1 MTMKRLCA
9 TVLLLLLSVCAF
21 AVQKSGTIVYIN
33 GSKFY
38 IHTVQPGETLYGLSK
53 AYEVGEKVILQ
64 YNPSAGGG
72 LKAGENVKIPFVT
85 AVPEPKSERKLRRTF
100 DSHTV
105 AQGETLYA
113 ISRKYEIPIQTVIED
128 NPSLDP
134 TNLRLGER
142 ILIRKKEIGSEDEA
156 GAKEQWEAYRNTL
169 NSVAEEGYAY
179 HMVKPGETFYSLS
192 RRFGITEEQLG
203 SLNGGLKPADLKAGA
218 IIKVPGSPEE
228 LAAGERQP
236 ADTVRADSVPDLSA
250 DNRVKEIEFRALRR
264 SATLNVALLLP
275 MDAGTPNPSY
285 LEFYQG
291 FLLGLDSVKTK
302 YGYSVNVCLY
312 NTARD
317 AEKIREITE
326 SDAFRN
332 TDLIIGP
339 VYGSVYKA
347 LMDDLTNKNIPVI
360 YPLSSRS
367 EEFGVY
373 PDFIQVNPSMKALT
387 VAMSDWL
394 REEAEEAN
402 LVCLNLTGNEVSHS
416 DLEDIRLFKEYMHR
430 IGSMNFYDWNT
441 SAVPLDGLRLQL
453 LPDRENIIILPTTK
467 EAEVSKILPVLSALT
482 DGYRI
487 TVVGFPEWQAFTSVD
502 HETYFKLHT
511 KIFTYSYVDNTT
523 EPAKRF
529 ALKYRKYFYTEPN
542 NLAYKAFD
550 MSLYFI
556 ELAAKYRDRTLD
568 ALEFYPRNGD
578 FSRFYFQKMEGQAG
592 KENQG
597 FYIVNFGSDYRLKI
611 ESL

>member
-1 MTMKRLCA
+1 MLKLLFLF
-9 TVLLLLLSVCAF
+9 LLLWSCGQVLGQGT
-21 AVQKSGTIVYIN
+21 AVTKSNDIVVIRGKSY
-33 GSKFY
+33 Y
-38 IHTVQPGETLYGLSK
+38 LHTVQPGQTLYSICK
-53 AYEVGEKVILQ
+53 AYGANIDEVKSLNDKKDNALSLYEVLKVP
-64 YNPSAGGG
+64 YTD
-72 LKAGENVKIPFVT
+72 PFVQQDD
-85 AVPEPKSERKLRRTF
+85 KF
-100 DSHTV
+100 
-105 AQGETLYA
+105 Y
-113 ISRKYEIPIQTVIED
+113 
-128 NPSLDP
+128 
-134 TNLRLGER
+134 
-142 ILIRKKEIGSEDEA
+142 
-156 GAKEQWEAYRNTL
+156 
-169 NSVAEEGYAY
+169 Y
-179 HMVKPGETFYSLS
+179 HKVLKGETFYSIARLYKIKPK
-192 RRFGITEEQLG
+192 RL
-203 SLNGGLKPADLKAGA
+203 LKFNEGYAQNQPLAVGA
-218 IIKVPGSPEE
+218 VVKLP
-228 LAAGERQP
+228 LAEI
-236 ADTVRADSVPDLSA
+236 DLS
-250 DNRVKEIEFRALRR
+250 VLGEEEIEASVGKKQEIRPERPVRNESVKKVEEASVTDILQNALMQKNEKTEQEPEKETTTVIG
-264 SATLNVALLLP
+264 ATDKMEIPDYISEVVMPVDPFVKVALLLP
-275 MDAGTPNPSY
+275 FSAKDYPVFVDTLVEKMPVQISARS
-285 LEFYQG
+285 EQFISFYEGVLLAVDSLKNQG
-291 FLLGLDSVKTK
+291 YK
-302 YGYSVNVCLY
+302 VNLKVFD
-312 NTARD
+312 TERS
-317 AEKIREITE
+317 AEKMYTMVDEI
-326 SDAFRN
+326 DRFHP
-332 TDLIIGP
+332 DLIIGP

-416 DLEDIRLFKEYMHR
+416 DLEDIRLYKEYMHR

-502 HETYFKLHT
+502 HETYFKLNT

>member
-1 MTMKRLCA
+1 MLKLLFLF
-9 TVLLLLLSVCAF
+9 LLLWSCGQVIGQGT
-21 AVQKSGTIVYIN
+21 AVTKSNDIVVIRGKSY
-33 GSKFY
+33 Y
-38 IHTVQPGETLYGLSK
+38 LHTVQPGQTLYSICK
-53 AYEVGEKVILQ
+53 AYGANIDEVKSLNDKKDNALSLYEVLKVP
-64 YNPSAGGG
+64 YTD
-72 LKAGENVKIPFVT
+72 PFVQQDD
-85 AVPEPKSERKLRRTF
+85 KF
-100 DSHTV
+100 
-105 AQGETLYA
+105 Y
-113 ISRKYEIPIQTVIED
+113 
-128 NPSLDP
+128 
-134 TNLRLGER
+134 
-142 ILIRKKEIGSEDEA
+142 
-156 GAKEQWEAYRNTL
+156 
-169 NSVAEEGYAY
+169 Y
-179 HMVKPGETFYSLS
+179 HKVVKGETFYSIARLYKIKPK
-192 RRFGITEEQLG
+192 RL
-203 SLNGGLKPADLKAGA
+203 LKFNEGYAQNQPLAVGA
-218 IIKVPGSPEE
+218 VVKLP
-228 LAAGERQP
+228 LAEI
-236 ADTVRADSVPDLSA
+236 DLS
-250 DNRVKEIEFRALRR
+250 VLGEEEIEASVGKKQEIRPERPVRNESVKKVEEASVTDILLNALMQKNEKTEQEPEKETTTVIG
-264 SATLNVALLLP
+264 ATDKMEIPDYISEVVMPVDPFVKVALLLP
-275 MDAGTPNPSY
+275 FSAKDYPVFVDTLVEKMPVQISARS
-285 LEFYQG
+285 EQFISFYEGVLLAVDSLKNQG
-291 FLLGLDSVKTK
+291 YK
-302 YGYSVNVCLY
+302 VNLKVFD
-312 NTARD
+312 TERS
-317 AEKIREITE
+317 AEKMYTMVDEI
-326 SDAFRN
+326 DRFHP
-332 TDLIIGP
+332 DLIIGP

-502 HETYFKLHT
+502 HETYFKLNT

>member
-1 MTMKRLCA
+1 MERIFLF
-9 TVLLLLLSVCAF
+9 LLLWSCGQVLGQGT
-21 AVQKSGTIVYIN
+21 AVTKSNDIVVIRGKSY
-33 GSKFY
+33 Y
-38 IHTVQPGETLYGLSK
+38 LHTVQPGQTLYSICK
-53 AYEVGEKVILQ
+53 AYGANIDEVKSLNDKKDNALSLYEVLKVP
-64 YNPSAGGG
+64 YTD
-72 LKAGENVKIPFVT
+72 PFVQQDD
-85 AVPEPKSERKLRRTF
+85 KF
-100 DSHTV
+100 
-105 AQGETLYA
+105 Y
-113 ISRKYEIPIQTVIED
+113 
-128 NPSLDP
+128 
-134 TNLRLGER
+134 
-142 ILIRKKEIGSEDEA
+142 
-156 GAKEQWEAYRNTL
+156 
-169 NSVAEEGYAY
+169 Y
-179 HMVKPGETFYSLS
+179 HKVVKGETFYSIARLYKIKPK
-192 RRFGITEEQLG
+192 RL
-203 SLNGGLKPADLKAGA
+203 LKFNEGYAQNQPLAVGA
-218 IIKVPGSPEE
+218 VVKLP
-228 LAAGERQP
+228 LAEI
-236 ADTVRADSVPDLSA
+236 DLS
-250 DNRVKEIEFRALRR
+250 VLGEEEIEASVGKKQEIRPERPVRNESVKKVEEASVTDILQDALMQKNEKTEQEPEKETTTVIG
-264 SATLNVALLLP
+264 ATDKMEIPDYISEVVMPVDPFVKVALLLP
-275 MDAGTPNPSY
+275 FSAKDYPVFVDTLVEKMPVQISARS
-285 LEFYQG
+285 EQFISFYEGVLLAVDSLKNQG
-291 FLLGLDSVKTK
+291 YK
-302 YGYSVNVCLY
+302 VNLKVFD
-312 NTARD
+312 TERS
-317 AEKIREITE
+317 AEKMYTMVDEI
-326 SDAFRN
+326 DRFHP
-332 TDLIIGP
+332 DLIIGP

-502 HETYFKLHT
+502 HETYFKLNT

>member
-1 MTMKRLCA
+1 MLKLLFLF
-9 TVLLLLLSVCAF
+9 LLLWSCGQVLGQGT
-21 AVQKSGTIVYIN
+21 AVTKSNDIVVIRGKSY
-33 GSKFY
+33 Y
-38 IHTVQPGETLYGLSK
+38 LHTVQPGQTLYSICK
-53 AYEVGEKVILQ
+53 AYGANIDEVKSLNDKKDNALSLYEVLKVP
-64 YNPSAGGG
+64 YTD
-72 LKAGENVKIPFVT
+72 PFVQQDD
-85 AVPEPKSERKLRRTF
+85 KF
-100 DSHTV
+100 
-105 AQGETLYA
+105 Y
-113 ISRKYEIPIQTVIED
+113 
-128 NPSLDP
+128 
-134 TNLRLGER
+134 
-142 ILIRKKEIGSEDEA
+142 
-156 GAKEQWEAYRNTL
+156 
-169 NSVAEEGYAY
+169 Y
-179 HMVKPGETFYSLS
+179 HKVLKGETFYSIARLYKIKPK
-192 RRFGITEEQLG
+192 RL
-203 SLNGGLKPADLKAGA
+203 LKFNEGYAQNQPLAVGA
-218 IIKVPGSPEE
+218 VVKLP
-228 LAAGERQP
+228 LAEI
-236 ADTVRADSVPDLSA
+236 DLS
-250 DNRVKEIEFRALRR
+250 VLGEEEIEASVGKKQEIRPERPVRNESVKKVEEASVTDILQDALMQKNEKTEQEPEKETTTVIG
-264 SATLNVALLLP
+264 ATDKMEIPDYISEVVMPVDPFVKVALLLP
-275 MDAGTPNPSY
+275 FSAKDYPVFVYTLVEKMPVQISARS
-285 LEFYQG
+285 EQFISFYEGVLLAVDSLKNQG
-291 FLLGLDSVKTK
+291 YK
-302 YGYSVNVCLY
+302 VNLKVFD
-312 NTARD
+312 TERS
-317 AEKIREITE
+317 AEKMYTMVDEI
-326 SDAFRN
+326 DRFHP
-332 TDLIIGP
+332 DLIIGP

-502 HETYFKLHT
+502 HETYFKLNT

>member
-1 MTMKRLCA
+1 MLKLLFLF
-9 TVLLLLLSVCAF
+9 LLLWSCGQVLGQGT
-21 AVQKSGTIVYIN
+21 AVTKSNDIVVIRGKSY
-33 GSKFY
+33 Y
-38 IHTVQPGETLYGLSK
+38 LHTVQPGQTLYSICK
-53 AYEVGEKVILQ
+53 AYGANIDEVKSLNDKKDNALSLYEVLKVP
-64 YNPSAGGG
+64 YTD
-72 LKAGENVKIPFVT
+72 PFVQQDD
-85 AVPEPKSERKLRRTF
+85 KF
-100 DSHTV
+100 
-105 AQGETLYA
+105 Y
-113 ISRKYEIPIQTVIED
+113 
-128 NPSLDP
+128 
-134 TNLRLGER
+134 
-142 ILIRKKEIGSEDEA
+142 
-156 GAKEQWEAYRNTL
+156 
-169 NSVAEEGYAY
+169 Y
-179 HMVKPGETFYSLS
+179 HKVLKGETFYSIARLYKIKPK
-192 RRFGITEEQLG
+192 RL
-203 SLNGGLKPADLKAGA
+203 LKFNEGYAQNQPLAVGA
-218 IIKVPGSPEE
+218 VVKLP
-228 LAAGERQP
+228 LAEI
-236 ADTVRADSVPDLSA
+236 DLS
-250 DNRVKEIEFRALRR
+250 VLGEEEIEASVGKKQEIRPERPVRNESVKKVEEASVTDILQNALMQKNEKTEQEPEKETTTVIG
-264 SATLNVALLLP
+264 ATDKMEIPDYISEVVMPVDPFVKVALLLP
-275 MDAGTPNPSY
+275 FSAKDYPVFVDTLVEKMPVQISARS
-285 LEFYQG
+285 EQFISFYEGVLLAVDSLKNQG
-291 FLLGLDSVKTK
+291 YK
-302 YGYSVNVCLY
+302 VNLKVFD
-312 NTARD
+312 TERS
-317 AEKIREITE
+317 AEKMYTMVDEI
-326 SDAFRN
+326 DRLHP
-332 TDLIIGP
+332 DLIIGP

-502 HETYFKLHT
+502 HETYFKLNT

>member
-1 MTMKRLCA
+1 MLKLLFLF
-9 TVLLLLLSVCAF
+9 LLLWSCGQVLGQGT
-21 AVQKSGTIVYIN
+21 AVTKSNDIVVIRGKSY
-33 GSKFY
+33 Y
-38 IHTVQPGETLYGLSK
+38 LHTVQPGQTLYSICK
-53 AYEVGEKVILQ
+53 AYGANIDEVKSLNDKKDNVLSLYEVLKVP
-64 YNPSAGGG
+64 YTD
-72 LKAGENVKIPFVT
+72 PFVQQDD
-85 AVPEPKSERKLRRTF
+85 KF
-100 DSHTV
+100 
-105 AQGETLYA
+105 Y
-113 ISRKYEIPIQTVIED
+113 
-128 NPSLDP
+128 
-134 TNLRLGER
+134 
-142 ILIRKKEIGSEDEA
+142 
-156 GAKEQWEAYRNTL
+156 
-169 NSVAEEGYAY
+169 Y
-179 HMVKPGETFYSLS
+179 HKVVKGETFYSIARLYKIKPK
-192 RRFGITEEQLG
+192 RL
-203 SLNGGLKPADLKAGA
+203 LKFNEGYAQNQPLAVGA
-218 IIKVPGSPEE
+218 VVKLP
-228 LAAGERQP
+228 LAEI
-236 ADTVRADSVPDLSA
+236 DLS
-250 DNRVKEIEFRALRR
+250 VLGEEEIEASVGKKQEIRPVRPVRNESVKKVEEASVTDILQDALMQKNEKTEQEPEKETTTVIG
-264 SATLNVALLLP
+264 ATDKMEIPDYISEVVMPVDPFVKVALLLP
-275 MDAGTPNPSY
+275 FSAKDYPVFVDTLVEKMPVQISARS
-285 LEFYQG
+285 EQFISFYEGVLLAVDSLKNQG
-291 FLLGLDSVKTK
+291 YK
-302 YGYSVNVCLY
+302 VNLMVFD
-312 NTARD
+312 TERS
-317 AEKIREITE
+317 AEKMYTMVDEI
-326 SDAFRN
+326 DRFHP
-332 TDLIIGP
+332 DLIIGP

-502 HETYFKLHT
+502 HETYFKLNT

>member
-1 MTMKRLCA
+1 MLKLLFLF
-9 TVLLLLLSVCAF
+9 LLLWSCGQVLGQGT
-21 AVQKSGTIVYIN
+21 AVTKSNDIVVIRGKSY
-33 GSKFY
+33 Y
-38 IHTVQPGETLYGLSK
+38 LHTVQPGQTLYSICK
-53 AYEVGEKVILQ
+53 AYGANIDEVKSLNDKKDNALSLYEVLKVP
-64 YNPSAGGG
+64 YTD
-72 LKAGENVKIPFVT
+72 PFVQQDD
-85 AVPEPKSERKLRRTF
+85 KF
-100 DSHTV
+100 
-105 AQGETLYA
+105 Y
-113 ISRKYEIPIQTVIED
+113 
-128 NPSLDP
+128 
-134 TNLRLGER
+134 
-142 ILIRKKEIGSEDEA
+142 
-156 GAKEQWEAYRNTL
+156 
-169 NSVAEEGYAY
+169 Y
-179 HMVKPGETFYSLS
+179 HKVVKGETFYSIARLYKIKPK
-192 RRFGITEEQLG
+192 RL
-203 SLNGGLKPADLKAGA
+203 LKFNEGYAQNQPLAVGA
-218 IIKVPGSPEE
+218 VVKLP
-228 LAAGERQP
+228 LAEI
-236 ADTVRADSVPDLSA
+236 DLS
-250 DNRVKEIEFRALRR
+250 VLGEEEIEASVGKKQEIRPVRPVRNEGVKKVEDASVTDILQDALMQKNEKTEQEPEKETTTVIG
-264 SATLNVALLLP
+264 ATDKMEIPDYISEVVMPVDPFVKVALLLP
-275 MDAGTPNPSY
+275 FSAKDYPVFVDTLVEKMPVQISARS
-285 LEFYQG
+285 EQFISFYEGVLLAVDSLKNQG
-291 FLLGLDSVKTK
+291 YK
-302 YGYSVNVCLY
+302 VNLKVFD
-312 NTARD
+312 TERS
-317 AEKIREITE
+317 AEKMYTMVDEI
-326 SDAFRN
+326 DRFHP
-332 TDLIIGP
+332 DLIIGP

-502 HETYFKLHT
+502 HETYFKLNT

>member
-1 MTMKRLCA
+1 MLKLLFLF
-9 TVLLLLLSVCAF
+9 LLLWSCGQVLGQGT
-21 AVQKSGTIVYIN
+21 AVTKSNDIVVIRGKSY
-33 GSKFY
+33 Y
-38 IHTVQPGETLYGLSK
+38 LHTVQPGQTLYSICK
-53 AYEVGEKVILQ
+53 AYGANIDEVKSLNDKKDNALSLYEVLKVP
-64 YNPSAGGG
+64 YTD
-72 LKAGENVKIPFVT
+72 PFVQQDD
-85 AVPEPKSERKLRRTF
+85 KF
-100 DSHTV
+100 
-105 AQGETLYA
+105 Y
-113 ISRKYEIPIQTVIED
+113 
-128 NPSLDP
+128 
-134 TNLRLGER
+134 
-142 ILIRKKEIGSEDEA
+142 
-156 GAKEQWEAYRNTL
+156 
-169 NSVAEEGYAY
+169 Y
-179 HMVKPGETFYSLS
+179 HKVVKGETFYSIARLYKIKPK
-192 RRFGITEEQLG
+192 RL
-203 SLNGGLKPADLKAGA
+203 LKFNEGYAQNQPLAVGA
-218 IIKVPGSPEE
+218 VVKLP
-228 LAAGERQP
+228 LAEI
-236 ADTVRADSVPDLSA
+236 DLS
-250 DNRVKEIEFRALRR
+250 VLGEEEIEASVGKKQEIRPVRPVRNESVKKVEEASVTDILQDALMQKNEKTEQEPEKETTTVIG
-264 SATLNVALLLP
+264 ATDKMEIPDYISEVVMPVDPFVKVALLLP
-275 MDAGTPNPSY
+275 FSAKDYPVFVDTLVEKMPVQISARS
-285 LEFYQG
+285 EQFISFYEGVLLAVDSLKNQG
-291 FLLGLDSVKTK
+291 YK
-302 YGYSVNVCLY
+302 VNLKVFD
-312 NTARD
+312 TERS
-317 AEKIREITE
+317 AEKMYTMVDEI
-326 SDAFRN
+326 DRFHP
-332 TDLIIGP
+332 DLIIGP

-467 EAEVSKILPVLSALT
+467 EAEVSKILPILSALT

-502 HETYFKLHT
+502 HETYFKLNT

>member
-1 MTMKRLCA
+1 MLKLLFLF
-9 TVLLLLLSVCAF
+9 LLLWSCGQVLGQGT
-21 AVQKSGTIVYIN
+21 AVTKSNDIVVIRGKSY
-33 GSKFY
+33 Y
-38 IHTVQPGETLYGLSK
+38 LHTVQPGQTLYSICK
-53 AYEVGEKVILQ
+53 AYGANIDEVKSLNDKKDNALSLYEVLKVP
-64 YNPSAGGG
+64 YTD
-72 LKAGENVKIPFVT
+72 PFVQQDD
-85 AVPEPKSERKLRRTF
+85 KF
-100 DSHTV
+100 
-105 AQGETLYA
+105 Y
-113 ISRKYEIPIQTVIED
+113 
-128 NPSLDP
+128 
-134 TNLRLGER
+134 
-142 ILIRKKEIGSEDEA
+142 
-156 GAKEQWEAYRNTL
+156 
-169 NSVAEEGYAY
+169 Y
-179 HMVKPGETFYSLS
+179 HKVVKGETFYSIARLYKIKPKRLLKFNEGYAQNQPLAVGAVVKLPLAEIGLS
-192 RRFGITEEQLG
+192 VLGEE
-203 SLNGGLKPADLKAGA
+203 
-218 IIKVPGSPEE
+218 
-228 LAAGERQP
+228 
-236 ADTVRADSVPDLSA
+236 
-250 DNRVKEIEFRALRR
+250 EIEASVGKKQEIRPVRPVRNESVKKVEEASVTDILQDALMQKNEKTEQEPEKETTTVIG
-264 SATLNVALLLP
+264 ATDKMEIPDYISEVVMPVDPFVKVALLLP
-275 MDAGTPNPSY
+275 FSAKDYPVFVDTLVEKMPVQISARS
-285 LEFYQG
+285 EQFISFYEGVLLAVDSLKNQG
-291 FLLGLDSVKTK
+291 YK
-302 YGYSVNVCLY
+302 VNLKVFD
-312 NTARD
+312 TERS
-317 AEKIREITE
+317 AEKMYTMVDEI
-326 SDAFRN
+326 DRFHP
-332 TDLIIGP
+332 DLIIGP

-502 HETYFKLHT
+502 HETYFKLNT

>member
-1 MTMKRLCA
+1 MLKLLFLF
-9 TVLLLLLSVCAF
+9 LLLWSCGQVIGQGT
-21 AVQKSGTIVYIN
+21 AVTKSNDIVVIRGKSY
-33 GSKFY
+33 Y
-38 IHTVQPGETLYGLSK
+38 LHTVQPGQTLYSICK
-53 AYEVGEKVILQ
+53 AYGANIDEVKSLNDKKDNALSLYEVLKVP
-64 YNPSAGGG
+64 YTD
-72 LKAGENVKIPFVT
+72 PFVQQDD
-85 AVPEPKSERKLRRTF
+85 KF
-100 DSHTV
+100 
-105 AQGETLYA
+105 Y
-113 ISRKYEIPIQTVIED
+113 
-128 NPSLDP
+128 
-134 TNLRLGER
+134 
-142 ILIRKKEIGSEDEA
+142 
-156 GAKEQWEAYRNTL
+156 
-169 NSVAEEGYAY
+169 Y
-179 HMVKPGETFYSLS
+179 HKVVKGETFYSIARLYKIKPK
-192 RRFGITEEQLG
+192 RL
-203 SLNGGLKPADLKAGA
+203 LKFNEGYAQNQPLAVGA
-218 IIKVPGSPEE
+218 VVKLP
-228 LAAGERQP
+228 LAEI
-236 ADTVRADSVPDLSA
+236 DLS
-250 DNRVKEIEFRALRR
+250 VLGEEEIEASVGKKQEIRPERPVRNESVKKVEEASVTDILQNALMQKNEKTEQEPEKETTTVIG
-264 SATLNVALLLP
+264 ATDKMEIPDYISEVVMPVDPFVKVALLLP
-275 MDAGTPNPSY
+275 FSAKDYPVFVDTLVEKMPVQISARS
-285 LEFYQG
+285 EQFISFYEGVLLAVDSLKNQG
-291 FLLGLDSVKTK
+291 YK
-302 YGYSVNVCLY
+302 VNLKVFD
-312 NTARD
+312 TERS
-317 AEKIREITE
+317 AEKMYTMVDEI
-326 SDAFRN
+326 DRFHP
-332 TDLIIGP
+332 DLIIGP

-502 HETYFKLHT
+502 HETYFKLNT

>member
-1 MTMKRLCA
+1 MLKLLFLF
-9 TVLLLLLSVCAF
+9 LLLWSCGQVLGQGT
-21 AVQKSGTIVYIN
+21 AVTKSNDIVVIRGKSY
-33 GSKFY
+33 Y
-38 IHTVQPGETLYGLSK
+38 LHTVQPGQTLYSICK
-53 AYEVGEKVILQ
+53 AYGANIDEVKSLNDKKDNALSLYEVLKVP
-64 YNPSAGGG
+64 YTD
-72 LKAGENVKIPFVT
+72 PFVQQDD
-85 AVPEPKSERKLRRTF
+85 KF
-100 DSHTV
+100 
-105 AQGETLYA
+105 Y
-113 ISRKYEIPIQTVIED
+113 
-128 NPSLDP
+128 
-134 TNLRLGER
+134 
-142 ILIRKKEIGSEDEA
+142 
-156 GAKEQWEAYRNTL
+156 
-169 NSVAEEGYAY
+169 Y
-179 HMVKPGETFYSLS
+179 HKVVKGETFYSIARLYKIKPK
-192 RRFGITEEQLG
+192 RL
-203 SLNGGLKPADLKAGA
+203 LKFNEGYAQNQPLAVGA
-218 IIKVPGSPEE
+218 VVKLP
-228 LAAGERQP
+228 LAEI
-236 ADTVRADSVPDLSA
+236 DLS
-250 DNRVKEIEFRALRR
+250 VLGEEEIEASVGKKQEIRPERPVRNESVKKVEEASVTDILQDALMQKNEKTEQEPEKETTTVIG
-264 SATLNVALLLP
+264 ATDKMEIPDYISEVVMPVDPFVKVALLLP
-275 MDAGTPNPSY
+275 FSAKDYPVFVDTLVEKMPVQISARS
-285 LEFYQG
+285 EQFISFYEGVLLAVDSLKNQG
-291 FLLGLDSVKTK
+291 YK
-302 YGYSVNVCLY
+302 VNLKVFD
-312 NTARD
+312 TERS
-317 AEKIREITE
+317 AEKMYTMVDEI
-326 SDAFRN
+326 DRFHP
-332 TDLIIGP
+332 DLIIGP

-402 LVCLNLTGNEVSHS
+402 LFCLNLTGNEVSHS

-502 HETYFKLHT
+502 HESYFKLNT

>member
-1 MTMKRLCA
+1 MIRG
-9 TVLLLLLSVCAF
+9 
-21 AVQKSGTIVYIN
+21 KSY
-33 GSKFY
+33 Y
-38 IHTVQPGETLYGLSK
+38 LHTVQPGQTLYSICK
-53 AYEVGEKVILQ
+53 AYGANIDEVKSLNDKKDNALSLYEVLKVP
-64 YNPSAGGG
+64 YTD
-72 LKAGENVKIPFVT
+72 PFVQQDD
-85 AVPEPKSERKLRRTF
+85 KF
-100 DSHTV
+100 
-105 AQGETLYA
+105 Y
-113 ISRKYEIPIQTVIED
+113 
-128 NPSLDP
+128 
-134 TNLRLGER
+134 
-142 ILIRKKEIGSEDEA
+142 
-156 GAKEQWEAYRNTL
+156 
-169 NSVAEEGYAY
+169 Y
-179 HMVKPGETFYSLS
+179 HKVVKGETFYSIARLYKIKPK
-192 RRFGITEEQLG
+192 RL
-203 SLNGGLKPADLKAGA
+203 LKFNEGYAQNQPLAVGA
-218 IIKVPGSPEE
+218 VVKLP
-228 LAAGERQP
+228 LAEI
-236 ADTVRADSVPDLSA
+236 DLS
-250 DNRVKEIEFRALRR
+250 VLGEEEIEASVGKKQEIRPERPVRNESVKKVEEASVTDILQDALMQKNEKTEQEPEKETTTVIG
-264 SATLNVALLLP
+264 ATDKMEIPDYISEVVMPVDPFVKVALLLP
-275 MDAGTPNPSY
+275 FSAKDYPVFVDTLVEKMPVQISARS
-285 LEFYQG
+285 EQFISFYEGVLLAVDSLKNQG
-291 FLLGLDSVKTK
+291 YK
-302 YGYSVNVCLY
+302 VNLKVFD
-312 NTARD
+312 TERS
-317 AEKIREITE
+317 AEKMYTMVDEI
-326 SDAFRN
+326 DRFHP
-332 TDLIIGP
+332 DLIIGP

-502 HETYFKLHT
+502 HETYFKLNT

>member
-1 MTMKRLCA
+1 MLKLLFLF
-9 TVLLLLLSVCAF
+9 LLLWSCGQVLGQGT
-21 AVQKSGTIVYIN
+21 AVTKSNDIVVIRGKSY
-33 GSKFY
+33 Y
-38 IHTVQPGETLYGLSK
+38 LHTVQPGQTLYSICK
-53 AYEVGEKVILQ
+53 AYGANIDEVKSLNDKKDNALSLYEVLKVP
-64 YNPSAGGG
+64 YTD
-72 LKAGENVKIPFVT
+72 PFVQQDD
-85 AVPEPKSERKLRRTF
+85 KF
-100 DSHTV
+100 
-105 AQGETLYA
+105 Y
-113 ISRKYEIPIQTVIED
+113 
-128 NPSLDP
+128 
-134 TNLRLGER
+134 
-142 ILIRKKEIGSEDEA
+142 
-156 GAKEQWEAYRNTL
+156 
-169 NSVAEEGYAY
+169 Y
-179 HMVKPGETFYSLS
+179 HKVVKGETFYSIARLYKIKPK
-192 RRFGITEEQLG
+192 RL
-203 SLNGGLKPADLKAGA
+203 LKFNEGYAQNQPLAVGA
-218 IIKVPGSPEE
+218 VVKLP
-228 LAAGERQP
+228 LAEI
-236 ADTVRADSVPDLSA
+236 DLS
-250 DNRVKEIEFRALRR
+250 VLGEEEIEASVGKKQEIRPERPVRNESVKKVEEASVTDILQNALMQKNEKTEQEPEKETTTVIG
-264 SATLNVALLLP
+264 ATDKMEIPDYISEVVMPVDPFVKVALLLP
-275 MDAGTPNPSY
+275 FSAKDYPVFVDTLVEKMPVQISARS
-285 LEFYQG
+285 EQFISFYEGVLLAVDSLKNQG
-291 FLLGLDSVKTK
+291 YK
-302 YGYSVNVCLY
+302 VNLKVFD
-312 NTARD
+312 TERS
-317 AEKIREITE
+317 AEKMYTMVDEI
-326 SDAFRN
+326 DRFHP
-332 TDLIIGP
+332 DLIIGP

-502 HETYFKLHT
+502 HETYFKLNT

-568 ALEFYPRNGD
+568 ALEFYPSNGD
-578 FSRFYFQKMEGQAG
+578 FWRFYFKKIEGQAC
-592 KENQG
+592 KENHG

>member
-1 MTMKRLCA
+1 MLKLLFLF
-9 TVLLLLLSVCAF
+9 LLLWSCGQVIGQGT
-21 AVQKSGTIVYIN
+21 AVTKSNDIVVIRGKSY
-33 GSKFY
+33 Y
-38 IHTVQPGETLYGLSK
+38 LHTVQPGQTLYSICK
-53 AYEVGEKVILQ
+53 AYGANIDEVKSLNDKKDNALSLYEVLKVP
-64 YNPSAGGG
+64 YTD
-72 LKAGENVKIPFVT
+72 PFVQQDD
-85 AVPEPKSERKLRRTF
+85 KF
-100 DSHTV
+100 
-105 AQGETLYA
+105 Y
-113 ISRKYEIPIQTVIED
+113 
-128 NPSLDP
+128 
-134 TNLRLGER
+134 
-142 ILIRKKEIGSEDEA
+142 
-156 GAKEQWEAYRNTL
+156 
-169 NSVAEEGYAY
+169 Y
-179 HMVKPGETFYSLS
+179 HKVVKGETFYSIARLYKIKPK
-192 RRFGITEEQLG
+192 RL
-203 SLNGGLKPADLKAGA
+203 LKFNEGYAQNQPLAVGA
-218 IIKVPGSPEE
+218 VVKLP
-228 LAAGERQP
+228 LAEI
-236 ADTVRADSVPDLSA
+236 DLS
-250 DNRVKEIEFRALRR
+250 VLGEEEIEASVGEKQEIRPERPVRNESVKKVEEASVTDILQNALMQKNEKTEQEPEKETTTVIG
-264 SATLNVALLLP
+264 ATDKMEIPDYISEVVMPVDPFVKVALLLP
-275 MDAGTPNPSY
+275 FSAKDYPVFVDTLVEKMPVQISARS
-285 LEFYQG
+285 EQFISFYEGVLLAVDSLKNQG
-291 FLLGLDSVKTK
+291 YK
-302 YGYSVNVCLY
+302 VNLKVFD
-312 NTARD
+312 TERS
-317 AEKIREITE
+317 AEKMYTMVDEI
-326 SDAFRN
+326 DRFHP
-332 TDLIIGP
+332 DLIIGP

-502 HETYFKLHT
+502 HETYFKLNT

>member
-1 MTMKRLCA
+1 MLKLLFLF
-9 TVLLLLLSVCAF
+9 LLLWSCGQVIGQGT
-21 AVQKSGTIVYIN
+21 AVTKSNDIVVIRGKSY
-33 GSKFY
+33 Y
-38 IHTVQPGETLYGLSK
+38 LHTVQPGRTLYSICK
-53 AYEVGEKVILQ
+53 AYGANIDEVKSLNDKKDNALSLYEVLKVP
-64 YNPSAGGG
+64 YTD
-72 LKAGENVKIPFVT
+72 PFVQQDD
-85 AVPEPKSERKLRRTF
+85 KF
-100 DSHTV
+100 
-105 AQGETLYA
+105 Y
-113 ISRKYEIPIQTVIED
+113 
-128 NPSLDP
+128 
-134 TNLRLGER
+134 
-142 ILIRKKEIGSEDEA
+142 
-156 GAKEQWEAYRNTL
+156 
-169 NSVAEEGYAY
+169 Y
-179 HMVKPGETFYSLS
+179 HKVVKGETFYSIARLYKIKPK
-192 RRFGITEEQLG
+192 RL
-203 SLNGGLKPADLKAGA
+203 LKFNEGYAQNQPLAVGA
-218 IIKVPGSPEE
+218 VVKLP
-228 LAAGERQP
+228 LAEI
-236 ADTVRADSVPDLSA
+236 DLS
-250 DNRVKEIEFRALRR
+250 VLGEEEIEASVGKKQEIRPERPVRNESVKKVEEASVTDILQNALMQKNEKTEQEPEKETTTVIG
-264 SATLNVALLLP
+264 ATDKMEIPDYISEVVMPVDPFVKVALLLP
-275 MDAGTPNPSY
+275 FSAKDYPVFVDTLVEKMPVQISARS
-285 LEFYQG
+285 EQFISFYEGVLLAVDSLKNQG
-291 FLLGLDSVKTK
+291 YK
-302 YGYSVNVCLY
+302 VNLKVFD
-312 NTARD
+312 TERS
-317 AEKIREITE
+317 AEKMYTMVDEI
-326 SDAFRN
+326 DRFHP
-332 TDLIIGP
+332 DLIIGP

-502 HETYFKLHT
+502 HETYFKLNT

>member
-1 MTMKRLCA
+1 MLKLLFLF
-9 TVLLLLLSVCAF
+9 LLLWSCGQVIGQGT
-21 AVQKSGTIVYIN
+21 AVTKSNDIVVIRGKSY
-33 GSKFY
+33 Y
-38 IHTVQPGETLYGLSK
+38 LHTVQPGQTLYSICK
-53 AYEVGEKVILQ
+53 AYGANIDEVKSLNDKKDNALSLYEVLKVPYTDHFVQ
-64 YNPSAGGG
+64 QDDKFYYH
-72 LKAGENVKIPFVT
+72 KVVK
-85 AVPEPKSERKLRRTF
+85 
-100 DSHTV
+100 
-105 AQGETLYA
+105 
-113 ISRKYEIPIQTVIED
+113 
-128 NPSLDP
+128 
-134 TNLRLGER
+134 
-142 ILIRKKEIGSEDEA
+142 
-156 GAKEQWEAYRNTL
+156 
-169 NSVAEEGYAY
+169 
-179 HMVKPGETFYSLS
+179 GETFYSIARLYKIKPK
-192 RRFGITEEQLG
+192 RL
-203 SLNGGLKPADLKAGA
+203 LKFNEGYAQNQPLAVGA
-218 IIKVPGSPEE
+218 VVKLP
-228 LAAGERQP
+228 LAEI
-236 ADTVRADSVPDLSA
+236 DLS
-250 DNRVKEIEFRALRR
+250 VLGEEEIEASVGKKQEIRPERPVRNESVKKVEEASVTDILQNALMQKNEKTEQEPEKETTTVIG
-264 SATLNVALLLP
+264 ATDKMEIPDYISEVVMPVDPFVKVALLLP
-275 MDAGTPNPSY
+275 FSAKDYPVFVDTLVEKMPVQISARS
-285 LEFYQG
+285 EQFISFYEGVLLAVDSLKNQG
-291 FLLGLDSVKTK
+291 YK
-302 YGYSVNVCLY
+302 VNLKVFD
-312 NTARD
+312 TERS
-317 AEKIREITE
+317 AEKMYTMVDEI
-326 SDAFRN
+326 DRFHP
-332 TDLIIGP
+332 DLIIGP

-430 IGSMNFYDWNT
+430 IGSMNFYDWTT

-502 HETYFKLHT
+502 HETYFKLNT

>member
-1 MTMKRLCA
+1 MLKLLFLF
-9 TVLLLLLSVCAF
+9 LLLWSCGQVLGQVT
-21 AVQKSGTIVYIN
+21 AVTKSNDIVVIRGKSY
-33 GSKFY
+33 Y
-38 IHTVQPGETLYGLSK
+38 LHTVQPGQTLYSICK
-53 AYEVGEKVILQ
+53 AYGANIDEVKSLNDKKDNALSLYEVLKVP
-64 YNPSAGGG
+64 YTD
-72 LKAGENVKIPFVT
+72 PFVQQDD
-85 AVPEPKSERKLRRTF
+85 KF
-100 DSHTV
+100 
-105 AQGETLYA
+105 Y
-113 ISRKYEIPIQTVIED
+113 
-128 NPSLDP
+128 
-134 TNLRLGER
+134 
-142 ILIRKKEIGSEDEA
+142 
-156 GAKEQWEAYRNTL
+156 
-169 NSVAEEGYAY
+169 Y
-179 HMVKPGETFYSLS
+179 HKVLKGETFYSIARLYKIKPK
-192 RRFGITEEQLG
+192 RL
-203 SLNGGLKPADLKAGA
+203 LKFNEGYAQNQPLAVGA
-218 IIKVPGSPEE
+218 VVKLP
-228 LAAGERQP
+228 LAEI
-236 ADTVRADSVPDLSA
+236 DLS
-250 DNRVKEIEFRALRR
+250 VLGEEEIEASVGKKQEIRPERPVRNESVKKVEEASVTDILQDALMQKNEKTEQEPEKETTTVIG
-264 SATLNVALLLP
+264 ATDKMEIPDYISEVVMPVDPFVKVALLLP
-275 MDAGTPNPSY
+275 FSAKDYPVFVDTLVEKMPVQISARS
-285 LEFYQG
+285 EQFISFYEGVLLAVDSLKNQG
-291 FLLGLDSVKTK
+291 YK
-302 YGYSVNVCLY
+302 VNLKVFD
-312 NTARD
+312 TERS
-317 AEKIREITE
+317 AEKMYTMVDEI
-326 SDAFRN
+326 DRFHP
-332 TDLIIGP
+332 DLIIGP

-502 HETYFKLHT
+502 HETYFKLNT

>member
-1 MTMKRLCA
+1 MLKLLFLF
-9 TVLLLLLSVCAF
+9 LLLWSCGQVIGQGT
-21 AVQKSGTIVYIN
+21 AVTKSNDIVVIRGKSY
-33 GSKFY
+33 Y
-38 IHTVQPGETLYGLSK
+38 LHTVQPGQTLYSICK
-53 AYEVGEKVILQ
+53 AYGANIDEVKSLNDKKDNALSLYEVLKVP
-64 YNPSAGGG
+64 YTD
-72 LKAGENVKIPFVT
+72 PFVQQDD
-85 AVPEPKSERKLRRTF
+85 KF
-100 DSHTV
+100 
-105 AQGETLYA
+105 Y
-113 ISRKYEIPIQTVIED
+113 
-128 NPSLDP
+128 
-134 TNLRLGER
+134 
-142 ILIRKKEIGSEDEA
+142 
-156 GAKEQWEAYRNTL
+156 
-169 NSVAEEGYAY
+169 Y
-179 HMVKPGETFYSLS
+179 HKVVKGETFYSIARLYKIKPK
-192 RRFGITEEQLG
+192 RL
-203 SLNGGLKPADLKAGA
+203 LKFNEGYAQNQPLAVGA
-218 IIKVPGSPEE
+218 VVKLP
-228 LAAGERQP
+228 LAEI
-236 ADTVRADSVPDLSA
+236 DLS
-250 DNRVKEIEFRALRR
+250 VLGEEEIEASVGKKQEIRPERPVRNESVKKVEEASVTDILQNALMQKNEKTEQEPEKETTTVIG
-264 SATLNVALLLP
+264 ATDKMEIPDYISEVVMPVDPFVKVALLLP
-275 MDAGTPNPSY
+275 FSAKDYPVFVDTLVEKMPVQISARS
-285 LEFYQG
+285 EQFISFYEGVLLAVDSLKNQG
-291 FLLGLDSVKTK
+291 YK
-302 YGYSVNVCLY
+302 VNLKVFD
-312 NTARD
+312 TERS
-317 AEKIREITE
+317 AEKMYTMVDEI
-326 SDAFRN
+326 DRFHP
-332 TDLIIGP
+332 DLIIGP

-502 HETYFKLHT
+502 HETYFKLNT
-511 KIFTYSYVDNTT
+511 NIFTYSYVDNTT

>member
-1 MTMKRLCA
+1 MLKLLFLF
-9 TVLLLLLSVCAF
+9 LLLWSCGQVLGQGT
-21 AVQKSGTIVYIN
+21 AVTKSNDIVVIRGKSY
-33 GSKFY
+33 Y
-38 IHTVQPGETLYGLSK
+38 LHTVQPGQTLYSICK
-53 AYEVGEKVILQ
+53 AYGANIDEVKSLNDKKDNALSLYEVLKVP
-64 YNPSAGGG
+64 YTD
-72 LKAGENVKIPFVT
+72 PFVQQDD
-85 AVPEPKSERKLRRTF
+85 KF
-100 DSHTV
+100 
-105 AQGETLYA
+105 Y
-113 ISRKYEIPIQTVIED
+113 
-128 NPSLDP
+128 
-134 TNLRLGER
+134 
-142 ILIRKKEIGSEDEA
+142 
-156 GAKEQWEAYRNTL
+156 
-169 NSVAEEGYAY
+169 Y
-179 HMVKPGETFYSLS
+179 HKVVKGETFYSIARLYKIKPK
-192 RRFGITEEQLG
+192 RL
-203 SLNGGLKPADLKAGA
+203 LKFNEGYAQNQPLAVGA
-218 IIKVPGSPEE
+218 VVKLP
-228 LAAGERQP
+228 LAEI
-236 ADTVRADSVPDLSA
+236 DLS
-250 DNRVKEIEFRALRR
+250 VLGEEEIEASVGKKQEIRPERPVRNESVKKVEEASVTDILQDALMQKNEKTEQEPEKETTTVIG
-264 SATLNVALLLP
+264 ATDKMEIPDYISEVVMPVDPFVKVALLLP
-275 MDAGTPNPSY
+275 FSAKDYPVFVDTLVEKMPVQISARS
-285 LEFYQG
+285 EQFISFYEGVLLAVDSLKNQG
-291 FLLGLDSVKTK
+291 YK
-302 YGYSVNVCLY
+302 VNLKVFD
-312 NTARD
+312 TERS
-317 AEKIREITE
+317 AEKMYTMVDEI
-326 SDAFRN
+326 DRFHP
-332 TDLIIGP
+332 DLIIGP

-502 HETYFKLHT
+502 HETYFKLNT

-556 ELAAKYRDRTLD
+556 ELAAKCRDRTLD

>member
-1 MTMKRLCA
+1 MLKLLFLF
-9 TVLLLLLSVCAF
+9 LLLWSCGQVIGQGT
-21 AVQKSGTIVYIN
+21 AVTKSNDIVVIRGKSY
-33 GSKFY
+33 Y
-38 IHTVQPGETLYGLSK
+38 LHTVQPGQTLYSICK
-53 AYEVGEKVILQ
+53 AYGANIDEVKSLNDKKDNALSLYEVLKVP
-64 YNPSAGGG
+64 YTD
-72 LKAGENVKIPFVT
+72 PFVQQDD
-85 AVPEPKSERKLRRTF
+85 KF
-100 DSHTV
+100 
-105 AQGETLYA
+105 Y
-113 ISRKYEIPIQTVIED
+113 
-128 NPSLDP
+128 
-134 TNLRLGER
+134 
-142 ILIRKKEIGSEDEA
+142 
-156 GAKEQWEAYRNTL
+156 
-169 NSVAEEGYAY
+169 Y
-179 HMVKPGETFYSLS
+179 HKVVKGETFYSIARLYKIKPK
-192 RRFGITEEQLG
+192 RL
-203 SLNGGLKPADLKAGA
+203 LKFNEGYAQNQPLAVGA
-218 IIKVPGSPEE
+218 VVKLP
-228 LAAGERQP
+228 LAEI
-236 ADTVRADSVPDLSA
+236 DLS
-250 DNRVKEIEFRALRR
+250 VLGEEEIEASVGKKQEIRPERPVRNESVKKVEEASVTDILQNALMQKNEKTEQEPEKETTTVIG
-264 SATLNVALLLP
+264 ATDKMEIPDYISEVVMPVDPFVKVALLLP
-275 MDAGTPNPSY
+275 FSAKDYPVFVDTLVEKMPVQISARS
-285 LEFYQG
+285 EQFISFYEGVLLAVDSLKNQG
-291 FLLGLDSVKTK
+291 YK
-302 YGYSVNVCLY
+302 VNLKVFD
-312 NTARD
+312 TERS
-317 AEKIREITE
+317 AEKMYTMVDEI
-326 SDAFRN
+326 DRFHP
-332 TDLIIGP
+332 DLIIGP

-502 HETYFKLHT
+502 HETYFKLIT
-511 KIFTYSYVDNTT
+511 KIFTYSYLDNTT

>member
-1 MTMKRLCA
+1 MLKL
-9 TVLLLLLSVCAF
+9 VFLFLLLWSCGQVLGQGT
-21 AVQKSGTIVYIN
+21 AVTKSNDIVVIRGKSY
-33 GSKFY
+33 Y
-38 IHTVQPGETLYGLSK
+38 LHTVQPGQTLYSICK
-53 AYEVGEKVILQ
+53 AYGANIDEVKSLNDKKDNALSLYEVLKVP
-64 YNPSAGGG
+64 YTD
-72 LKAGENVKIPFVT
+72 PFVQQDD
-85 AVPEPKSERKLRRTF
+85 KF
-100 DSHTV
+100 
-105 AQGETLYA
+105 Y
-113 ISRKYEIPIQTVIED
+113 
-128 NPSLDP
+128 
-134 TNLRLGER
+134 
-142 ILIRKKEIGSEDEA
+142 
-156 GAKEQWEAYRNTL
+156 
-169 NSVAEEGYAY
+169 Y
-179 HMVKPGETFYSLS
+179 HKVVKGETFYSIARLYKIKPK
-192 RRFGITEEQLG
+192 RL
-203 SLNGGLKPADLKAGA
+203 LKFNEGYAQNQPLAVGA
-218 IIKVPGSPEE
+218 VVKLP
-228 LAAGERQP
+228 LAEI
-236 ADTVRADSVPDLSA
+236 DLS
-250 DNRVKEIEFRALRR
+250 VLGEEEIEASVGKKQEIRPVRPVRNESVKKVEEASVTDILQDALMQKNEKTEQEPEKETTTVIG
-264 SATLNVALLLP
+264 ATDKMEIPDYISEVVMPVDPFVKVALLLP
-275 MDAGTPNPSY
+275 FSAKDYPVFVDTLVEKMPVQISARS
-285 LEFYQG
+285 EQFISFYEGVLLAVDSLKNQG
-291 FLLGLDSVKTK
+291 YK
-302 YGYSVNVCLY
+302 VNLKVFD
-312 NTARD
+312 TERS
-317 AEKIREITE
+317 AEKMYTMVDEI
-326 SDAFRN
+326 DRFHP
-332 TDLIIGP
+332 DLIIGP

-502 HETYFKLHT
+502 HETYFKLNT

>member
-1 MTMKRLCA
+1 MLKLLFLF
-9 TVLLLLLSVCAF
+9 LLLWSCGQVLGQGT
-21 AVQKSGTIVYIN
+21 AVTKSNDIVVIRGKSY
-33 GSKFY
+33 Y
-38 IHTVQPGETLYGLSK
+38 LHTVQPGQTLYSICK
-53 AYEVGEKVILQ
+53 AYGANIDEVKSLNDKKDNALSLYEVLKVP
-64 YNPSAGGG
+64 YTD
-72 LKAGENVKIPFVT
+72 PFVQQDD
-85 AVPEPKSERKLRRTF
+85 KF
-100 DSHTV
+100 
-105 AQGETLYA
+105 Y
-113 ISRKYEIPIQTVIED
+113 
-128 NPSLDP
+128 
-134 TNLRLGER
+134 
-142 ILIRKKEIGSEDEA
+142 
-156 GAKEQWEAYRNTL
+156 
-169 NSVAEEGYAY
+169 Y
-179 HMVKPGETFYSLS
+179 HKVVKGETFYSIARLYKIKPK
-192 RRFGITEEQLG
+192 RL
-203 SLNGGLKPADLKAGA
+203 LKFNEGYAQNQPLAVGA
-218 IIKVPGSPEE
+218 VVKLP
-228 LAAGERQP
+228 LAEI
-236 ADTVRADSVPDLSA
+236 DLS
-250 DNRVKEIEFRALRR
+250 VLGEEEIEASVGKKQEIRPERPVRNETVKKVEEASVTDILQDALMQKNEKTEQEPEKETTTVIG
-264 SATLNVALLLP
+264 ATDKMEIPDYISEVVMPVDPFVKVALLLP
-275 MDAGTPNPSY
+275 FSAKDYPVFVDTLVEKMPVQISARS
-285 LEFYQG
+285 EQFISFYEGVLLAVDSLKNQG
-291 FLLGLDSVKTK
+291 YK
-302 YGYSVNVCLY
+302 VNLKVFD
-312 NTARD
+312 TERS
-317 AEKIREITE
+317 AEKMYTMVDEI
-326 SDAFRN
+326 DRFHP
-332 TDLIIGP
+332 DLIIGP

-502 HETYFKLHT
+502 HETYFKLNT

>member
-1 MTMKRLCA
+1 MLKLLFLF
-9 TVLLLLLSVCAF
+9 LLLWSCGQVLGQGT
-21 AVQKSGTIVYIN
+21 AVTKSNDIVVIRGKSY
-33 GSKFY
+33 Y
-38 IHTVQPGETLYGLSK
+38 LHTVQPGQTLYSICK
-53 AYEVGEKVILQ
+53 AYGANIDEVKSLNDKKDNALSLYEVLKVP
-64 YNPSAGGG
+64 YTD
-72 LKAGENVKIPFVT
+72 PFVQQDD
-85 AVPEPKSERKLRRTF
+85 KF
-100 DSHTV
+100 
-105 AQGETLYA
+105 Y
-113 ISRKYEIPIQTVIED
+113 
-128 NPSLDP
+128 
-134 TNLRLGER
+134 
-142 ILIRKKEIGSEDEA
+142 
-156 GAKEQWEAYRNTL
+156 
-169 NSVAEEGYAY
+169 Y
-179 HMVKPGETFYSLS
+179 HKVLKGETFYSIARLYKIKPK
-192 RRFGITEEQLG
+192 RL
-203 SLNGGLKPADLKAGA
+203 LKFNEGYAQNQPLAVGA
-218 IIKVPGSPEE
+218 VVKLP
-228 LAAGERQP
+228 LAEI
-236 ADTVRADSVPDLSA
+236 DLS
-250 DNRVKEIEFRALRR
+250 VLGEEEIEASVGKKQEIRPVRPVRNESVKKVEEASVTDILQDALMQKNEKTEQEPEKETTTVIG
-264 SATLNVALLLP
+264 ATDKMEIPDYISEVVMPVDPFVKVALLLP
-275 MDAGTPNPSY
+275 FSAKDYPVFVDTLVEKMPVQISARS
-285 LEFYQG
+285 EQFISFYEGVLLAVDSLKNQG
-291 FLLGLDSVKTK
+291 YK
-302 YGYSVNVCLY
+302 VNLKVFD
-312 NTARD
+312 TERS
-317 AEKIREITE
+317 AEKMYTMVDEI
-326 SDAFRN
+326 DRFHP
-332 TDLIIGP
+332 DLIIGP

-416 DLEDIRLFKEYMHR
+416 DVEDIRLFKEYMHR

-502 HETYFKLHT
+502 HETYFKLNT

>member
-1 MTMKRLCA
+1 MLKLLFLF
-9 TVLLLLLSVCAF
+9 LLLWSCGQVLGQGT
-21 AVQKSGTIVYIN
+21 AVTKSNDIVVIRGKSY
-33 GSKFY
+33 Y
-38 IHTVQPGETLYGLSK
+38 LHTVQPGQTLYSICK
-53 AYEVGEKVILQ
+53 AYGANIDEVKSLNDKKDNALSLYEVLKVP
-64 YNPSAGGG
+64 YTD
-72 LKAGENVKIPFVT
+72 PFVQQDD
-85 AVPEPKSERKLRRTF
+85 KF
-100 DSHTV
+100 
-105 AQGETLYA
+105 Y
-113 ISRKYEIPIQTVIED
+113 
-128 NPSLDP
+128 
-134 TNLRLGER
+134 
-142 ILIRKKEIGSEDEA
+142 
-156 GAKEQWEAYRNTL
+156 
-169 NSVAEEGYAY
+169 Y
-179 HMVKPGETFYSLS
+179 HKVVKGETFYSIARLYKIKPK
-192 RRFGITEEQLG
+192 RL
-203 SLNGGLKPADLKAGA
+203 LKFNEGYAQNQPLAVGA
-218 IIKVPGSPEE
+218 VVKLP
-228 LAAGERQP
+228 LAEI
-236 ADTVRADSVPDLSA
+236 DLS
-250 DNRVKEIEFRALRR
+250 VLGEEEIEASVGKKQEIRPERPVRNESVKKVEEASVTDILQNALMQKNEKTEQEPEKETTTVIG
-264 SATLNVALLLP
+264 ATDKMEIPDYISEVVMPVDPFVKVALLLP
-275 MDAGTPNPSY
+275 FSAKDYPVFVDTLVEKMPVQISARS
-285 LEFYQG
+285 EQFISFYEGVLLAVDSLKNQG
-291 FLLGLDSVKTK
+291 YK
-302 YGYSVNVCLY
+302 VNLKVFD
-312 NTARD
+312 TERS
-317 AEKIREITE
+317 AEKMYTMVDEI
-326 SDAFRN
+326 DRFHP
-332 TDLIIGP
+332 DLIIGP

-373 PDFIQVNPSMKALT
+373 PDFIQVNPSMKSLT

-502 HETYFKLHT
+502 HETYFKLNT

>member
-1 MTMKRLCA
+1 MLKLLFLF
-9 TVLLLLLSVCAF
+9 LLLWSCGQVLGQGT
-21 AVQKSGTIVYIN
+21 AVTKSNDIVVIRGKSY
-33 GSKFY
+33 Y
-38 IHTVQPGETLYGLSK
+38 LHTVQPGQTLYSICK
-53 AYEVGEKVILQ
+53 AYGANIDEVKSLNDKKDNALSLYEVLKVP
-64 YNPSAGGG
+64 YTD
-72 LKAGENVKIPFVT
+72 PFVQQDD
-85 AVPEPKSERKLRRTF
+85 KF
-100 DSHTV
+100 
-105 AQGETLYA
+105 Y
-113 ISRKYEIPIQTVIED
+113 
-128 NPSLDP
+128 
-134 TNLRLGER
+134 
-142 ILIRKKEIGSEDEA
+142 
-156 GAKEQWEAYRNTL
+156 
-169 NSVAEEGYAY
+169 Y
-179 HMVKPGETFYSLS
+179 HKVLKGETFYSIARLYKIKPK
-192 RRFGITEEQLG
+192 RL
-203 SLNGGLKPADLKAGA
+203 LKFNEGYAQNQPLAVGA
-218 IIKVPGSPEE
+218 VVKLP
-228 LAAGERQP
+228 LAEI
-236 ADTVRADSVPDLSA
+236 DLS
-250 DNRVKEIEFRALRR
+250 VLGEEEIEASVGKKQEIRPERPVRNESVKKVEEASVTDILQNALMQKNEKTEQEPEKETTTVIG
-264 SATLNVALLLP
+264 ATDKMEIPDYISEVVMPVDPFVKVALLLP
-275 MDAGTPNPSY
+275 FSAKDYPVFVDTLVEKMPVQISARS
-285 LEFYQG
+285 EQFISFYEGVLLAVDSLKNQG
-291 FLLGLDSVKTK
+291 YK
-302 YGYSVNVCLY
+302 VNLKVFD
-312 NTARD
+312 TERS
-317 AEKIREITE
+317 AEKMYTMVDEI
-326 SDAFRN
+326 DRFHP
-332 TDLIIGP
+332 DLIIGP

-467 EAEVSKILPVLSALT
+467 EAEVSKILPILSALT
-482 DGYRI
+482 EGYRI
-487 TVVGFPEWQAFTSVD
+487 TVVGFPEWQTFTSVD
-502 HETYFKLHT
+502 HETYFKLNT

>member
-1 MTMKRLCA
+1 MLKLLFLF
-9 TVLLLLLSVCAF
+9 LLLWSCGQVIGQGT
-21 AVQKSGTIVYIN
+21 AVTKSNDIVVIRGKSY
-33 GSKFY
+33 Y
-38 IHTVQPGETLYGLSK
+38 LHTVQPGQTLYSICK
-53 AYEVGEKVILQ
+53 AYGANIDEVKSLNDKKDNALSLYEVLKVP
-64 YNPSAGGG
+64 YTD
-72 LKAGENVKIPFVT
+72 PFVQQDD
-85 AVPEPKSERKLRRTF
+85 KF
-100 DSHTV
+100 
-105 AQGETLYA
+105 Y
-113 ISRKYEIPIQTVIED
+113 
-128 NPSLDP
+128 
-134 TNLRLGER
+134 
-142 ILIRKKEIGSEDEA
+142 
-156 GAKEQWEAYRNTL
+156 
-169 NSVAEEGYAY
+169 Y
-179 HMVKPGETFYSLS
+179 HKVVKGETFYSIARLYKIKPK
-192 RRFGITEEQLG
+192 RL
-203 SLNGGLKPADLKAGA
+203 LKFNEGYAQNQPLAVGA
-218 IIKVPGSPEE
+218 VVKLP
-228 LAAGERQP
+228 LAEI
-236 ADTVRADSVPDLSA
+236 DLS
-250 DNRVKEIEFRALRR
+250 VLGEEEIEASVGKKQEIRPERPVRNENVKKVEEASVTDILQNALMQKNEKTEQEPEKETTTVIG
-264 SATLNVALLLP
+264 ATDKMEIPDYISEVVMPVDPFVKVALLLP
-275 MDAGTPNPSY
+275 FSAKDYPVFVDTLVEKMPVQISARS
-285 LEFYQG
+285 EQFISFYEGVLLAVDSLKNQG
-291 FLLGLDSVKTK
+291 YK
-302 YGYSVNVCLY
+302 VNLKVFD
-312 NTARD
+312 TERS
-317 AEKIREITE
+317 AEKMYTMVDEI
-326 SDAFRN
+326 DRFHP
-332 TDLIIGP
+332 DLIIGP

-430 IGSMNFYDWNT
+430 IGSMNFYDWST

-502 HETYFKLHT
+502 HETYFKLNT

-597 FYIVNFGSDYRLKI
+597 FYIINFGSDYRLKI

>member
-1 MTMKRLCA
+1 MLKLLFLF
-9 TVLLLLLSVCAF
+9 LLLWSCGQVLGQGT
-21 AVQKSGTIVYIN
+21 AVTKSNDIVVIRGKSY
-33 GSKFY
+33 Y
-38 IHTVQPGETLYGLSK
+38 LHTVQPGQTLYSICK
-53 AYEVGEKVILQ
+53 AYGANIDEVKSLNDKKDNALSLYEVLKVP
-64 YNPSAGGG
+64 YTD
-72 LKAGENVKIPFVT
+72 PFVQQDDKFYYHK
-85 AVPEPKSERKLRRTF
+85 VLK
-100 DSHTV
+100 
-105 AQGETLYA
+105 GETCYSIARLYK
-113 ISRKYEIPIQTVIED
+113 IKPK
-128 NPSLDP
+128 
-134 TNLRLGER
+134 RL
-142 ILIRKKEIGSEDEA
+142 LKF
-156 GAKEQWEAYRNTL
+156 N
-169 NSVAEEGYAY
+169 EGYAQNQPLAVGAV
-179 HMVKPGETFYSLS
+179 VKLP
-192 RRFGITEEQLG
+192 
-203 SLNGGLKPADLKAGA
+203 
-218 IIKVPGSPEE
+218 
-228 LAAGERQP
+228 LAEI
-236 ADTVRADSVPDLSA
+236 DLSVLGEEDIEA
-250 DNRVKEIEFRALRR
+250 SVGKKQEIRPERPVRNESVKKVEEASVTDILQNALMQKNEKTEQEPEKETTTVIGATDKMEIPDYISEVVMPVDPFVK
-264 SATLNVALLLP
+264 VALLLP
-275 MDAGTPNPSY
+275 FSAKDYPVFVDTLVEKMPVQISARS
-285 LEFYQG
+285 EQFISFYEGVLLAVDSLKNQG
-291 FLLGLDSVKTK
+291 YK
-302 YGYSVNVCLY
+302 VNLKVFD
-312 NTARD
+312 TERS
-317 AEKIREITE
+317 AEKMYTMVDEI
-326 SDAFRN
+326 DRFHP
-332 TDLIIGP
+332 DLIIGP

-502 HETYFKLHT
+502 HETYFKLNT

-556 ELAAKYRDRTLD
+556 ELAAKFRDRTLD

>member
-1 MTMKRLCA
+1 MLKLLFLF
-9 TVLLLLLSVCAF
+9 LLLWSCGQVIGQGT
-21 AVQKSGTIVYIN
+21 AVTKSNDIVVIRGKSY
-33 GSKFY
+33 Y
-38 IHTVQPGETLYGLSK
+38 LHTVQPGQTLYSICK
-53 AYEVGEKVILQ
+53 AYGANIDEVKSLNDKKDNALSLYEVLKVP
-64 YNPSAGGG
+64 YTD
-72 LKAGENVKIPFVT
+72 PFVQQDD
-85 AVPEPKSERKLRRTF
+85 KF
-100 DSHTV
+100 
-105 AQGETLYA
+105 Y
-113 ISRKYEIPIQTVIED
+113 
-128 NPSLDP
+128 
-134 TNLRLGER
+134 
-142 ILIRKKEIGSEDEA
+142 
-156 GAKEQWEAYRNTL
+156 
-169 NSVAEEGYAY
+169 Y
-179 HMVKPGETFYSLS
+179 HKVVKGETFYSIARLYKIKPK
-192 RRFGITEEQLG
+192 RL
-203 SLNGGLKPADLKAGA
+203 LKFNEGYAQNQPLAVGA
-218 IIKVPGSPEE
+218 VVKLP
-228 LAAGERQP
+228 LAEI
-236 ADTVRADSVPDLSA
+236 DLS
-250 DNRVKEIEFRALRR
+250 VLGEEEIEASVGKKQEIRPERPVRNESVKKVEEASVTDILQNALMQKNEKTEQEPEKETTTVIG
-264 SATLNVALLLP
+264 ATDKMEIPDYISEVVMPVDPFVKVALLLP
-275 MDAGTPNPSY
+275 FSAKDYPVFVDTLVEKMPVQISARS
-285 LEFYQG
+285 EQFISFYEGVLLAVDSLKNQG
-291 FLLGLDSVKTK
+291 YK
-302 YGYSVNVCLY
+302 VNLKVFD
-312 NTARD
+312 TERS
-317 AEKIREITE
+317 AEKMYTMVDEI
-326 SDAFRN
+326 DRFHP
-332 TDLIIGP
+332 DLIIGP

-453 LPDRENIIILPTTK
+453 LPDRENKIILPTTK

-502 HETYFKLHT
+502 HETYFKLNT

>member
-1 MTMKRLCA
+1 MLKLLFLF
-9 TVLLLLLSVCAF
+9 LLLWSCGQVLGQGT
-21 AVQKSGTIVYIN
+21 AVTKSNDIVVIRGKSY
-33 GSKFY
+33 Y
-38 IHTVQPGETLYGLSK
+38 LHTVQPGQTLYSICK
-53 AYEVGEKVILQ
+53 AYGANIDEVKSLNDKKDNALSLYEVLKVP
-64 YNPSAGGG
+64 YTD
-72 LKAGENVKIPFVT
+72 PFVQQDD
-85 AVPEPKSERKLRRTF
+85 KF
-100 DSHTV
+100 
-105 AQGETLYA
+105 Y
-113 ISRKYEIPIQTVIED
+113 
-128 NPSLDP
+128 
-134 TNLRLGER
+134 
-142 ILIRKKEIGSEDEA
+142 
-156 GAKEQWEAYRNTL
+156 
-169 NSVAEEGYAY
+169 Y
-179 HMVKPGETFYSLS
+179 HKVLKGETFYSIARLYKIKPK
-192 RRFGITEEQLG
+192 RL
-203 SLNGGLKPADLKAGA
+203 LKFNEGYAQNQPLAVGA
-218 IIKVPGSPEE
+218 VVKLP
-228 LAAGERQP
+228 LAEI
-236 ADTVRADSVPDLSA
+236 DLS
-250 DNRVKEIEFRALRR
+250 VLGEEEIEASVGKKQEIRPERPVRNESVKKVEEASVTDILQNALMQKNEKTEQEPEKETTTVIG
-264 SATLNVALLLP
+264 ATDKMEIPDYISEVVMPVDPFVKVALLLP
-275 MDAGTPNPSY
+275 FSAKDYPVFVDTLVEKMPVQISARS
-285 LEFYQG
+285 EQFISFYEGVLLAVDSLKNQG
-291 FLLGLDSVKTK
+291 YK
-302 YGYSVNVCLY
+302 VNLKVFD
-312 NTARD
+312 TERS
-317 AEKIREITE
+317 AEKMYTMVDEI
-326 SDAFRN
+326 DRFHP
-332 TDLIIGP
+332 DLIIGP

-502 HETYFKLHT
+502 HETYFKLNT

-597 FYIVNFGSDYRLKI
+597 FYIVNFGFDYRLKI

>member
-1 MTMKRLCA
+1 MLKLLFLF
-9 TVLLLLLSVCAF
+9 LLLWSCGQVLGQGT
-21 AVQKSGTIVYIN
+21 AVTKSNDIVVIRGKSY
-33 GSKFY
+33 Y
-38 IHTVQPGETLYGLSK
+38 LHTVQPGQTLYSICK
-53 AYEVGEKVILQ
+53 AYGANIDEVKSLNDKKDNALSLYEVLKVP
-64 YNPSAGGG
+64 YTD
-72 LKAGENVKIPFVT
+72 PFVQQDD
-85 AVPEPKSERKLRRTF
+85 KF
-100 DSHTV
+100 
-105 AQGETLYA
+105 Y
-113 ISRKYEIPIQTVIED
+113 
-128 NPSLDP
+128 
-134 TNLRLGER
+134 
-142 ILIRKKEIGSEDEA
+142 
-156 GAKEQWEAYRNTL
+156 
-169 NSVAEEGYAY
+169 Y
-179 HMVKPGETFYSLS
+179 HKVVKGETFYSIARLYKIKPK
-192 RRFGITEEQLG
+192 RL
-203 SLNGGLKPADLKAGA
+203 LKFNEGYAQNQPLAVGA
-218 IIKVPGSPEE
+218 VVKLP
-228 LAAGERQP
+228 LAEI
-236 ADTVRADSVPDLSA
+236 DLS
-250 DNRVKEIEFRALRR
+250 VLGEEEIEASVGKKQEIRPERPVRNESVKKVEEASVTDILQDALMQKNEKTEQEPEKETTTVIG
-264 SATLNVALLLP
+264 ATDKMEIPDYISEVVMPVDPFVKVALLLP
-275 MDAGTPNPSY
+275 FSAKDYPVFVDTLVEKMPVQISARS
-285 LEFYQG
+285 EQFISFYEGVLLAVDSLKNQG
-291 FLLGLDSVKTK
+291 YK
-302 YGYSVNVCLY
+302 VNLKVFD
-312 NTARD
+312 TERS
-317 AEKIREITE
+317 AEKMYTMVDEI
-326 SDAFRN
+326 DRFLP
-332 TDLIIGP
+332 DLIIGP

-502 HETYFKLHT
+502 HETYFKLNT

>member
-1 MTMKRLCA
+1 MIRG
-9 TVLLLLLSVCAF
+9 
-21 AVQKSGTIVYIN
+21 KSY
-33 GSKFY
+33 Y
-38 IHTVQPGETLYGLSK
+38 LHTVQPGQTLYSICK
-53 AYEVGEKVILQ
+53 AYGANIDEVKSLNDKKDNALSLYEVLKVP
-64 YNPSAGGG
+64 YTD
-72 LKAGENVKIPFVT
+72 PFVQQDD
-85 AVPEPKSERKLRRTF
+85 KF
-100 DSHTV
+100 
-105 AQGETLYA
+105 Y
-113 ISRKYEIPIQTVIED
+113 
-128 NPSLDP
+128 
-134 TNLRLGER
+134 
-142 ILIRKKEIGSEDEA
+142 
-156 GAKEQWEAYRNTL
+156 
-169 NSVAEEGYAY
+169 Y
-179 HMVKPGETFYSLS
+179 HKVVKGETFYSIARLYKIKPK
-192 RRFGITEEQLG
+192 RL
-203 SLNGGLKPADLKAGA
+203 LKFNEGYAQNQPLAVGA
-218 IIKVPGSPEE
+218 VVKLP
-228 LAAGERQP
+228 LAEI
-236 ADTVRADSVPDLSA
+236 DLS
-250 DNRVKEIEFRALRR
+250 VLGEEEIEASVGKKQEIRPVRPVRNESVKKVEEASVTDILQDALMQKNEKTEQEPEKETTTVIG
-264 SATLNVALLLP
+264 ATDKMEIPDYISEVVMPVDPFVKVALLLP
-275 MDAGTPNPSY
+275 FSAKDYPVFVDTLVEKMPVQISARS
-285 LEFYQG
+285 EQFISFYEGVLLAVDSLKNQG
-291 FLLGLDSVKTK
+291 YK
-302 YGYSVNVCLY
+302 VNLKVFD
-312 NTARD
+312 TERS
-317 AEKIREITE
+317 AEKMYTMVDEI
-326 SDAFRN
+326 DRFHP
-332 TDLIIGP
+332 DLIIGP

-502 HETYFKLHT
+502 HETYFKLNT

>member
-1 MTMKRLCA
+1 MLKLLFLF
-9 TVLLLLLSVCAF
+9 LLLWSCGQVLGQGT
-21 AVQKSGTIVYIN
+21 AVTKSNDIVVIRGKSY
-33 GSKFY
+33 Y
-38 IHTVQPGETLYGLSK
+38 LHTVQPGQTLYSICK
-53 AYEVGEKVILQ
+53 AYGANIDEVKSLNDKKDNALSLYEVLKVP
-64 YNPSAGGG
+64 YTD
-72 LKAGENVKIPFVT
+72 PFVQQDK
-85 AVPEPKSERKLRRTF
+85 V
-100 DSHTV
+100 
-105 AQGETLYA
+105 
-113 ISRKYEIPIQTVIED
+113 
-128 NPSLDP
+128 
-134 TNLRLGER
+134 
-142 ILIRKKEIGSEDEA
+142 
-156 GAKEQWEAYRNTL
+156 
-169 NSVAEEGYAY
+169 
-179 HMVKPGETFYSLS
+179 VKGETFYSIARLYKIKPK
-192 RRFGITEEQLG
+192 RL
-203 SLNGGLKPADLKAGA
+203 LKFNEGYAQNQPLAVGA
-218 IIKVPGSPEE
+218 VVKLP
-228 LAAGERQP
+228 LAEI
-236 ADTVRADSVPDLSA
+236 DLS
-250 DNRVKEIEFRALRR
+250 VLGEEEIEASVGKKQEIRPERPVRNESVKKVEEASVTDILQDALMQKNEKTEQEPEKETTTVIG
-264 SATLNVALLLP
+264 ATDKMEIPDYISEVVMPVDPFVKVALLLP
-275 MDAGTPNPSY
+275 FSAKDYPVFVDTLVEKMPVQISARS
-285 LEFYQG
+285 EQFISFYEGVLLAVDSLKNQG
-291 FLLGLDSVKTK
+291 YK
-302 YGYSVNVCLY
+302 VNLKVFD
-312 NTARD
+312 TERS
-317 AEKIREITE
+317 AEKMYTMVDEI
-326 SDAFRN
+326 DRFHP
-332 TDLIIGP
+332 DLIIGP

-502 HETYFKLHT
+502 HETYFKLNT

>member
-1 MTMKRLCA
+1 MLKLLFLF
-9 TVLLLLLSVCAF
+9 LLLWSCGQVLGQGT
-21 AVQKSGTIVYIN
+21 AVTKSNDIVVIRGKSY
-33 GSKFY
+33 Y
-38 IHTVQPGETLYGLSK
+38 LHTVQPGQTLYSICK
-53 AYEVGEKVILQ
+53 AYGANIDEVKSLNDKKDNALSLYEVLKVP
-64 YNPSAGGG
+64 YTD
-72 LKAGENVKIPFVT
+72 PFVQQDD
-85 AVPEPKSERKLRRTF
+85 KF
-100 DSHTV
+100 
-105 AQGETLYA
+105 Y
-113 ISRKYEIPIQTVIED
+113 
-128 NPSLDP
+128 
-134 TNLRLGER
+134 
-142 ILIRKKEIGSEDEA
+142 
-156 GAKEQWEAYRNTL
+156 
-169 NSVAEEGYAY
+169 Y
-179 HMVKPGETFYSLS
+179 HKVVKGETFYSIARLYKIKPK
-192 RRFGITEEQLG
+192 RL
-203 SLNGGLKPADLKAGA
+203 LKFNEGYAQNQPLAVGA
-218 IIKVPGSPEE
+218 VVKLP
-228 LAAGERQP
+228 LAEI
-236 ADTVRADSVPDLSA
+236 DLS
-250 DNRVKEIEFRALRR
+250 VLGEEEIEASVGKKQEIRPVRPVRNETVKKVEEASVTDILQDALMQKNEKTEQEPEKETTTVIG
-264 SATLNVALLLP
+264 ATDKMEIPDYISEVVMPVDPFVKVALLLP
-275 MDAGTPNPSY
+275 FSAKDYPVFVDTLVEKMPVQISARS
-285 LEFYQG
+285 EQFISFYEGVLLAVDSLKNQG
-291 FLLGLDSVKTK
+291 YK
-302 YGYSVNVCLY
+302 VNLKVFD
-312 NTARD
+312 TERS
-317 AEKIREITE
+317 AEKMYTMVDEI
-326 SDAFRN
+326 DRLHP
-332 TDLIIGP
+332 DLIIGP

-482 DGYRI
+482 EGYRI
-487 TVVGFPEWQAFTSVD
+487 TVVGFPEWQTFTSVD
-502 HETYFKLHT
+502 HETYFKLNT

>member
-1 MTMKRLCA
+1 MLKLLFLF
-9 TVLLLLLSVCAF
+9 LLLWSCGQVLGQGT
-21 AVQKSGTIVYIN
+21 AVTKSNDIVVIRGKSY
-33 GSKFY
+33 Y
-38 IHTVQPGETLYGLSK
+38 LHTVQPGQTLYSICK
-53 AYEVGEKVILQ
+53 AYGANIDEVKSLNDKKDNALSLYEVLKVP
-64 YNPSAGGG
+64 YTD
-72 LKAGENVKIPFVT
+72 PFVQQDD
-85 AVPEPKSERKLRRTF
+85 KF
-100 DSHTV
+100 
-105 AQGETLYA
+105 Y
-113 ISRKYEIPIQTVIED
+113 
-128 NPSLDP
+128 
-134 TNLRLGER
+134 
-142 ILIRKKEIGSEDEA
+142 
-156 GAKEQWEAYRNTL
+156 
-169 NSVAEEGYAY
+169 Y
-179 HMVKPGETFYSLS
+179 HKVVKGETFYSIARLYKIKPK
-192 RRFGITEEQLG
+192 RL
-203 SLNGGLKPADLKAGA
+203 LKFNEGYAQNQPLAVGA
-218 IIKVPGSPEE
+218 VVKLP
-228 LAAGERQP
+228 LAEI
-236 ADTVRADSVPDLSA
+236 DLS
-250 DNRVKEIEFRALRR
+250 VLGEEEIEASVGKKQEIRPVRPVRNESVKKVEEASVTDILQDALMQKNEKTEQEPEKETTTVIG
-264 SATLNVALLLP
+264 ATDKMEIPDYISEVVMPVDPFVKVALLLP
-275 MDAGTPNPSY
+275 FSAKDYPVFVDTLVEKMPVQISARS
-285 LEFYQG
+285 EQFISFYEGVLMAVDSLKNQG
-291 FLLGLDSVKTK
+291 YK
-302 YGYSVNVCLY
+302 VNLKVFD
-312 NTARD
+312 TERS
-317 AEKIREITE
+317 AEKMYTMVDEI
-326 SDAFRN
+326 DRFHP
-332 TDLIIGP
+332 DLIIGP

-502 HETYFKLHT
+502 HETYFKLNT

>member
-1 MTMKRLCA
+1 MLKLLFLF
-9 TVLLLLLSVCAF
+9 LLLWSCGQVLGQGT
-21 AVQKSGTIVYIN
+21 AVTKSNDIVVIRGKSY
-33 GSKFY
+33 Y
-38 IHTVQPGETLYGLSK
+38 LHTVQPGQTLYSICK
-53 AYEVGEKVILQ
+53 AYGANIDEVKSLNDKKDNALSLYEVLKVP
-64 YNPSAGGG
+64 YTD
-72 LKAGENVKIPFVT
+72 PFVQQDD
-85 AVPEPKSERKLRRTF
+85 KF
-100 DSHTV
+100 
-105 AQGETLYA
+105 Y
-113 ISRKYEIPIQTVIED
+113 
-128 NPSLDP
+128 
-134 TNLRLGER
+134 
-142 ILIRKKEIGSEDEA
+142 
-156 GAKEQWEAYRNTL
+156 
-169 NSVAEEGYAY
+169 Y
-179 HMVKPGETFYSLS
+179 HKVLKGETFYSIARLYKIKPK
-192 RRFGITEEQLG
+192 RL
-203 SLNGGLKPADLKAGA
+203 LKFNEGYAQNQPLAVGA
-218 IIKVPGSPEE
+218 VVRLP
-228 LAAGERQP
+228 LAEI
-236 ADTVRADSVPDLSA
+236 DLS
-250 DNRVKEIEFRALRR
+250 VLGEEEIEASVGKKQEIRPVRPVRNESVKKVEEASVTDILQDALMQKNEKTEQEPEKETTTVIG
-264 SATLNVALLLP
+264 ATDKMEIPDYISEVVMPVDPFVKVALLLP
-275 MDAGTPNPSY
+275 FSAKDYPVFVDTLVEKMPVQISARS
-285 LEFYQG
+285 EQFISFYEGVLLAVDSLKNQG
-291 FLLGLDSVKTK
+291 YK
-302 YGYSVNVCLY
+302 VNLKVFD
-312 NTARD
+312 TERS
-317 AEKIREITE
+317 AEKMYTMVDEI
-326 SDAFRN
+326 DRFHP
-332 TDLIIGP
+332 DLIIGP

-502 HETYFKLHT
+502 HETYFKLNT

>member
-1 MTMKRLCA
+1 MLKLLFLF
-9 TVLLLLLSVCAF
+9 LLLWSCGQVIGQGT
-21 AVQKSGTIVYIN
+21 AVTKSNDIVVIRGKSY
-33 GSKFY
+33 Y
-38 IHTVQPGETLYGLSK
+38 LHTVQPGQTLYSICK
-53 AYEVGEKVILQ
+53 AYGANIDEVKSLNDKKDNALSLYEVLKVP
-64 YNPSAGGG
+64 YTD
-72 LKAGENVKIPFVT
+72 PFVQQDD
-85 AVPEPKSERKLRRTF
+85 KF
-100 DSHTV
+100 
-105 AQGETLYA
+105 Y
-113 ISRKYEIPIQTVIED
+113 
-128 NPSLDP
+128 
-134 TNLRLGER
+134 
-142 ILIRKKEIGSEDEA
+142 
-156 GAKEQWEAYRNTL
+156 
-169 NSVAEEGYAY
+169 Y
-179 HMVKPGETFYSLS
+179 HKVVKGETFYSIARLYKIKPK
-192 RRFGITEEQLG
+192 RL
-203 SLNGGLKPADLKAGA
+203 LKFNEGYAQNQPLAVGA
-218 IIKVPGSPEE
+218 VVKLP
-228 LAAGERQP
+228 LAEI
-236 ADTVRADSVPDLSA
+236 DLS
-250 DNRVKEIEFRALRR
+250 VLGEEEIEASVGKKQEIRPERPVRNESVKKVEEASVTDILQNALMQKNEKTEQEPEKETTTVIG
-264 SATLNVALLLP
+264 ATDKMEIPDYISEVVMPVDPFVKVALLLP
-275 MDAGTPNPSY
+275 FSAKDYPVFVDTLVEKMPVQISARS
-285 LEFYQG
+285 EQFISFYEGVLLAVDSLKNQG
-291 FLLGLDSVKTK
+291 YK
-302 YGYSVNVCLY
+302 VNLKVFD
-312 NTARD
+312 TERS
-317 AEKIREITE
+317 AEKMYTMVDEI
-326 SDAFRN
+326 DRFHP
-332 TDLIIGP
+332 DLIIGP

-502 HETYFKLHT
+502 HETYFKLNT

-597 FYIVNFGSDYRLKI
+597 FYIVNFGSDYRLEI

>member
-1 MTMKRLCA
+1 MLKLLFLF
-9 TVLLLLLSVCAF
+9 LLLWSCGQVLGQGT
-21 AVQKSGTIVYIN
+21 AVTKSNDIVVIRGKSY
-33 GSKFY
+33 Y
-38 IHTVQPGETLYGLSK
+38 LHTVQPGQTLYSICK
-53 AYEVGEKVILQ
+53 AYGANIDEVKSLNDKKDNALSLYEVLKVP
-64 YNPSAGGG
+64 YTD
-72 LKAGENVKIPFVT
+72 PFVQQDD
-85 AVPEPKSERKLRRTF
+85 KF
-100 DSHTV
+100 
-105 AQGETLYA
+105 Y
-113 ISRKYEIPIQTVIED
+113 
-128 NPSLDP
+128 
-134 TNLRLGER
+134 
-142 ILIRKKEIGSEDEA
+142 
-156 GAKEQWEAYRNTL
+156 
-169 NSVAEEGYAY
+169 Y
-179 HMVKPGETFYSLS
+179 HKVVKGETFYSIARLYKIKPK
-192 RRFGITEEQLG
+192 RL
-203 SLNGGLKPADLKAGA
+203 LKFNEGYAQNQPLAVGA
-218 IIKVPGSPEE
+218 VVKLP
-228 LAAGERQP
+228 LAEI
-236 ADTVRADSVPDLSA
+236 DLS
-250 DNRVKEIEFRALRR
+250 VLGEEEIEASVGKKQEIRPVRPVRNESVKKVEEASVTDILQDALMQKNEKTEQEPEKETTTVIG
-264 SATLNVALLLP
+264 ATDKMEIPDYISEVVMPVDPFVKVALLLP
-275 MDAGTPNPSY
+275 FSAKDYPVFVDTLVEKMPVQISARS
-285 LEFYQG
+285 EQFISFYEGVLLAVDSLKNQG
-291 FLLGLDSVKTK
+291 YK
-302 YGYSVNVCLY
+302 VNLKVFD
-312 NTARD
+312 TERS
-317 AEKIREITE
+317 AEKMYTMVDEI
-326 SDAFRN
+326 DRFHP
-332 TDLIIGP
+332 DLIIGP

-502 HETYFKLHT
+502 HETYFKLNT

-529 ALKYRKYFYTEPN
+529 ALKYRKYFYTESN

>member
-1 MTMKRLCA
+1 MLKLLFLF
-9 TVLLLLLSVCAF
+9 LLLWSCGQVIGQGT
-21 AVQKSGTIVYIN
+21 AVTKSNDIVVIRGKSY
-33 GSKFY
+33 Y
-38 IHTVQPGETLYGLSK
+38 LHTVQPGQTLYSICK
-53 AYEVGEKVILQ
+53 AYGANIDEVKSLNDKKDNALSLYEVLKVPYTDTFVQQDEKFYYHKV
-64 YNPSAGGG
+64 
-72 LKAGENVKIPFVT
+72 VK
-85 AVPEPKSERKLRRTF
+85 
-100 DSHTV
+100 
-105 AQGETLYA
+105 
-113 ISRKYEIPIQTVIED
+113 
-128 NPSLDP
+128 
-134 TNLRLGER
+134 
-142 ILIRKKEIGSEDEA
+142 
-156 GAKEQWEAYRNTL
+156 
-169 NSVAEEGYAY
+169 
-179 HMVKPGETFYSLS
+179 GETFYSIARLYKIKPK
-192 RRFGITEEQLG
+192 RL
-203 SLNGGLKPADLKAGA
+203 LKFNEGYAQNQPLAVGA
-218 IIKVPGSPEE
+218 VVKLP
-228 LAAGERQP
+228 LAEI
-236 ADTVRADSVPDLSA
+236 DLS
-250 DNRVKEIEFRALRR
+250 VLGEEEIEASVGKKQEIRPERPVRNESVKKVEEASVTDILQNALMQKNEKTEQEPEKETTTVIG
-264 SATLNVALLLP
+264 ATDKMEIPDYISEVVMPVDPFVKVALLLP
-275 MDAGTPNPSY
+275 FSAKDYPVFVDTLVEKMPVQISARS
-285 LEFYQG
+285 EQFISFYEGVLLAVDSLKNQG
-291 FLLGLDSVKTK
+291 YK
-302 YGYSVNVCLY
+302 VNLKVFD
-312 NTARD
+312 TERS
-317 AEKIREITE
+317 AEKMYTMVDEI
-326 SDAFRN
+326 DRFHP
-332 TDLIIGP
+332 DLIIGP

-502 HETYFKLHT
+502 HETYFKLNT